1 MHINNTETA
10 VLNTINLKTINTY
23 SNNLVPTFLNPSS
36 LKDSTECIA
45 FESSVN
51 VISVPP
57 KIWRPKQKT
66 NYKPMICTD
75 VDEDLYIFK
84 SFGKSMKRAAS
95 WTPRPRSDVIP
106 WNTSLFQEELDN
118 NFNIGSTIDDSTRNA
133 VIQIIKDNWDSFC
146 EVGAAR
152 PMLDFEFCIDTGDA
166 KPTCCRQPKYGVH
179 EGKIMSKQI
188 SDLENNNWIRD
199 CTGPWGALL
208 LLAAKPHQESC
219 TNIDQFVWRLCV
231 SYRALNGV
239 TRSFEFPIP
248 RCSDSIEDLG
258 DSYGKLYFI
267 SLDARSGYH

>member
-1 MHINNTETA
+1 
-10 VLNTINLKTINTY
+10 
-23 SNNLVPTFLNPSS
+23 
-36 LKDSTECIA
+36 
-45 FESSVN
+45 
-51 VISVPP
+51 
-57 KIWRPKQKT
+57 
-66 NYKPMICTD
+66 MICTD
-75 VDEDLYIFK
+75 VDDDLYIFK
-84 SFGKSMKRAAS
+84 PLGKSIKCAAS

-106 WNTSLFQEELDN
+106 WNISLFQEELDN
-118 NFNIGSTIDDSTRNA
+118 NFNIGSTTDESNRNA

-219 TNIDQFVWRLCV
+219 TNIDEFVWRLCV
-231 SYRALNGV
+231 TYRALNGV

-248 RCSDSIEDLG
+248 RCSDSIEVWGLVRETLLNFPG
-258 DSYGKLYFI
+258 CSLRLSPDSSKGIRPGKVGILYPLWEKEMFYCY
-267 SLDARSGYH
+267 AF